1 MKSYNHH
8 NQALDT
14 QDKAY
19 TDCESCVD
27 SPSAEYFY
35 TPPLLMA
42 FLLLFTLNTYQIYW
56 FYKNWA
62 AVKRAEKSN
71 ISCLLRGIF
80 PIFFCHWLFKR
91 VYHSA
96 HMHQY
101 KSHLSARF
109 MTFLYVA
116 GFLAL
121 NALDKVMALLFI
133 PLASISLLLIQ
144 APIKFSN
151 LHNIPG
157 YQARTGLTQGEVTYL
172 VMFSVLWAGVG
183 YVAYYYGLELA
194 D

>member
-56 FYKNWA
+56 FYKNWT
-62 AVKRAEKSN
+62 AVERAEKSN
-71 ISCLLRGIF
+71 ISCLLRSIF

-101 KSHLSARF
+101 KSYLSAPF

-116 GFLAL
+116 GFLTL
-121 NALDKVMALLFI
+121 EVNL
-133 PLASISLLLIQ
+133 LASISLLLIQ
-144 APIKFSN
+144 APIHFSN

-157 YQARTGLTQGEVTYL
+157 YQARAGLTWGEVTYL

-183 YVAYYYGLELA
+183 YVAYYYGLEPVG
-194 D
+194 